1 MAATAKKRAKADPSA
16 EPVEVPPP
24 PPIQVTMRPLA
35 SLIPYA
41 RNARTH
47 SPEQVKQIAG
57 SIIEFGW
64 TNPVLIDGE
73 NGIIAGHGRVLAA
86 ELLKRTEVPCIEL
99 AYLSETQKR
108 AYILADNKLA
118 LNAGWDEA
126 MLAVELDELKALDF
140 DMELIGFT
148 DEEMANLRFAG
159 LDGNGAPSDPATAP
173 GPVTDQTYTNKIVL
187 PVYEPKGEC
196 PPVSALFNYD
206 KTRALLAEI
215 DEAHL
220 PDEVARFLRLAAE
233 RHTVFDFKN
242 IAEFYAHADEK
253 VQALMEKSALV
264 IIDFDAAIENGFV
277 RLTERLGQ
285 IADVEGWNNDVP

>member
-1 MAATAKKRAKADPSA
+1 MASAAKRTSEA
-16 EPVEVPPP
+16 ESPEAPPL
-24 PPIQVTMRPLA
+24 QVTMRPLA

-47 SPEQVKQIAG
+47 SPAQVKQIAG

-99 AYLSETQKR
+99 AHLSETQKR

-159 LDGNGAPSDPATAP
+159 LGESERDPATAP
-173 GPVTDQTYTNKIVL
+173 GELDQKTYTAKIVA

-196 PPVSALFNYD
+196 PPIADLYD
-206 KTRALLAEI
+206 DAKARELVAEI
-215 DEAHL
+215 DAATL
-220 PDEVARFLRLAAE
+220 PDDVAKFLRLAAE
-233 RHTVFDFKN
+233 RHTVFDFRN

-253 VQALMEKSALV
+253 TQALMERSALV

-277 RLTERLGQ
+277 KLTERLGQ
-285 IADVEGWNNDVP
+285 IADVEGWNTDAA